1 MRAVVLVGGL
11 GTRLRPLTL
20 RTPKQMLPVAGRPMI
35 EHVVSHLADHGVDEV
50 VLSLGYRPDAFTASY
65 PDATCAGVRLAYAV
79 EPELLDTAG
88 AIRFAAGHAGIEER
102 FLVVNGDVLSD
113 LDLSQLLSFHDEA
126 HRRGGAEATIQ
137 LVGVADPSPYGVV
150 STDADG
156 RVSAFVEKPPAGHAA
171 GSAIN
176 AGYYVLEP
184 EVLARIPD
192 GRRVNIERETF
203 PAMVVD
209 GVLYATTGT
218 GWWIDV
224 GTPERYVQASLD
236 LLDHSGDGPAGMAAP
251 SAMVAATATVTRSV
265 LGPGCRIGRNA
276 RVEESIVFAR
286 AVIGNGATVRR
297 SIIGAAAV
305 VGDAATVTDLSIV
318 GTGVEVDGGVELAGA
333 LLPGPETWS
342 VSQPLR

>member
-35 EHVVSHLADHGVDEV
+35 EHVVAHLADHGVDEV

-65 PDATCAGVRLAYAV
+65 PDATCAGVRLVYAV
-79 EPELLDTAG
+79 EPEPLDTAG
-88 AIRFAAGHAGIEER
+88 AIRFAAAHAGIDER

-113 LDLSQLLSFHDEA
+113 LDLSELVSLHDA
-126 HRRGGAEATIQ
+126 VHHGGGAEATIQ
-137 LVGVADPSPYGVV
+137 LVGVEDPSPYGAV
-150 STDADG
+150 STDASG
-156 RVSAFVEKPPAGHAA
+156 RVTAFVEKPPSGEIADA
-171 GSAIN
+171 AIN

-184 EVLARIPD
+184 QVLERIPE

-203 PAMVVD
+203 PAMVAE
-209 GVLYATTGT
+209 GVLYATVGK

-236 LLDHSGDGPAGMAAP
+236 LLDRAGDGPPSVVAP
-251 SAMVAATATVTRSV
+251 SAMVATTATVSRSV

-276 RVEESIVFAR
+276 RVEDSIVFSR

-297 SIIGAAAV
+297 SVIGAAAV
-305 VGDAATVTDLSIV
+305 VGDAATVADLSV
-318 GTGVEVDGGVELAGA
+318 LGNGTEVDGGAELVGA
-333 LLPGPETWS
+333 ILPGPETW
-342 VSQPLR
+342 PAA

>member
-20 RTPKQMLPVAGRPMI
+20 RTPKQMLPVAGKPMI
-35 EHVVSHLADHGVDEV
+35 EHVLAHLAEHGVDEV
-50 VLSLGYRPDAFTASY
+50 VLSLGYRPDAFSRAY
-65 PDATCAGVRLAYAV
+65 PDATCAGVRLVYAV
-79 EPELLDTAG
+79 EPEPLDTAG
-88 AIRFAAGHAGIEER
+88 AIRFAATNAGIDER

-113 LDLSQLLSFHDEA
+113 IDLSDLVTFHDA
-126 HRRGGAEATIQ
+126 ASQRSAAQASIQ
-137 LVGVADPSPYGVV
+137 LVGVDDPSAYGVV
-150 STDADG
+150 STDAEG

-184 EVLARIPD
+184 EVLERIPD

-203 PAMVVD
+203 PAMVAD
-209 GVLYATTGT
+209 GVLHATVAK

-224 GTPERYVQASLD
+224 GTPERYVQATLD
-236 LLDHSGDGPAGMAAP
+236 LIDRAGGDPTPAVAP
-251 SAMVAATATVTRSV
+251 SAMVATSATVTRSA

-276 RVEESIVFAR
+276 RVEDSIVFSR

-297 SIIGAAAV
+297 SVVGASAV
-305 VGDAATVTDLSIV
+305 VGDAATVTGLSVIGNDTEV
-318 GTGVEVDGGVELAGA
+318 AGGTSLDGEV
-333 LLPGPETWS
+333 LPTPDTWAT
-342 VSQPLR
+342 